1 MAFTPVQGM
10 YLANPDLFKAP
21 ENKKSE
27 MFINLFYF
35 DNKNNFRYFNKESGF
50 KTVLEE
56 RKNKNNIFDN
66 ILKKN

>member
-1 MAFTPVQGM
+1 M

-27 MFINLFYF
+27 MFINLFNF
-35 DNKNNFRYFNKESGF
+35 FNFNNNNFRYFNKESGF